1 MAETKSPRLYRGNNA
16 VKIIEEIYGVELTP
30 IQERIVKLEGYS
42 PDIYEDDKGIKTT
55 GVGQTGSF
63 MSMSP
68 LEAIDWHIKD
78 TARLVKNFDVYPV
91 EVQTELV
98 QLRYRG
104 DIKESYNWLRLF
116 NEGNYKEASKE
127 LLNHQEYRQ
136 RKTKFFDDGVVKRLE
151 QASKVIGAYEP
162 APPSLTPEEKE
173 LTQRQLED
181 LFGETAEA
189 PRSITIPGR
198 ERKFPIYS
206 EETLN
211 ENQGRDSRLEAF
223 SKATQRYLDKAAGFL
238 EEAEPVVRQALG
250 TAKEKALAGADKAV
264 EGLDKAEAAMRSRIA
279 EAGEKVQQGLDK
291 TAGAIESA
299 EPIVRSNLDRFKT
312 AILNK
317 ADRVVEGL
325 DKAEAVTR
333 QAMDS
338 TLAGADRA
346 VEGLD
351 RAEAALRDR
360 LGMVTTQ
367 EPSQPTP
374 SLTPEEKDLTQ
385 RQLETLFGETAQPTV
400 PSSIT
405 IPGRERV
412 FPKTNREVLAQATTN
427 YKANQQ
433 KKEIVA
439 LREEVRKVQEEAK
452 PIEQR
457 PSFTKDTTRV
467 LRLEDIRNSKRLRE
481 LHAMPGDLVKD
492 NKLLRTTPY
501 DGKILEDREEQVLG
515 TLDLAANPSLVA
527 AGAEI
532 GDKLINGQLVKT
544 SFNDALTQLEYGF
557 DSEGNDIS
565 EDSFFAYLAAAL
577 PDEGSQ
583 FYNQRYGPAFDRAD
597 FDNKVELVKAA
608 KERDLIEEFGY
619 DFMPNTDSAA
629 AVIGRIGKAV
639 ATPTS
644 LLPIGKTVKT
654 AAALGAFVGAEA
666 TVANQLAKQG
676 DIRYS
681 DVLIN
686 SILGAAVGAGTSKL
700 FARYGNGKA
709 IPDNLMLDKNGN
721 TLMGSAARSRAAKLY
736 KDGKINQTELDNW
749 LMRQARQVHEVV
761 ESEVKTTSSAPRSK
775 GGIRDFYQ
783 ILQTEVSRISPLAG
797 QALKRFE
804 VGAAR
809 QERLLMARVKPFFDE
824 FRTLS
829 DDVQRNITLALFK
842 EDFETAFSFMSKSL
856 RESFDEV
863 IKVNKDLAETLK
875 KLGHNFTERE
885 NYIHREVVDLAGLRA
900 SLGTAPISGVFLREL
915 KKYAGKRPVEDL
927 PIDVQNKVHN
937 KVAAGFTV
945 ARDKNGKVYWKKQS
959 KGTGKLT
966 IGERSVD
973 AKDIT
978 SERLKYYAPLE
989 QGFVRDLTRKIQDI
1003 EKRKFFGRF
1012 KDAKKL
1018 ADEADGSLNM
1028 DESIGAMIRKSID
1041 SGMNPADQDRLRE
1054 LIATR
1059 FEQGSQSIGSLQRAI
1074 TTLGYVGT
1082 LANPGAAIIQ
1092 LTDLAT
1098 SGWLYGLRNT
1108 VAGMLKKEVTLAD
1121 AWHDDLVHDLAHS
1134 PSKANKVTNFLFGLS
1149 GFRAVDRFGK
1159 EAVMN
1164 ASLNKARAL
1173 AKTPKGVESLRK
1185 KYQYFFGDEFD
1196 SFVADLKAGRV
1207 TDNVKDYTVSELL
1220 DIQPLVPSGMP
1231 VWWNQNPGNRWL
1243 YMLKSFTL
1251 KQYDLVRREIIEEA
1265 RTNPANAA
1273 KRAFLLGGYLSLAGM
1288 GASSL
1293 RDFMY
1298 GRDVKVDDLP
1308 ARALWSLAGVYGGNK
1323 YLLDRYI
1330 ARGDVAGAVINYFA
1344 PPVPLVEMTGQV
1356 TTDVAKAAFGDEDFA
1371 DLPEQL
1377 LKRTRAVP
1385 VIGPLVYY
1393 RLAGG
1398 AEAYNE
1404 RNK

>member
-1 MAETKSPRLYRGNNA
+1 MAEKKALYKGDDA
-16 VKIIEEIYGVELTP
+16 VRIIEETYGVELTP
-30 IQERIVKLEGYS
+30 IQERIVRLEGYATG
-42 PDIYEDDKGIKTT
+42 IYEDDKGVKTT
-55 GVGQTGSF
+55 GVGQTGKF
-63 MSMSP
+63 MSMTP
-68 LEAIDWHIKD
+68 LEAIDWHTED
-78 TARLVKNFDVYPV
+78 TARLVKNFDLYP
-91 EVQTELV
+91 EELQAELV

-104 DIKESYNWLRLF
+104 DMKASHNWLRLF
-116 NEGNYKEASKE
+116 NEGKYKDSAKE
-127 LLNHQEYRQ
+127 LLNHQEYNERN
-136 RKTKFFDDGVVKRLE
+136 KKFFKDGVVKRLE
-151 QASKVIGAYEP
+151 AAYEAIFNF
-162 APPSLTPEEKE
+162 APSMTEEEKE
-173 LTQRQLED
+173 LTTGQLED

-189 PRSITIPGR
+189 PKSITIPGR
-198 ERKFPIYS
+198 ERKFPVYE
-206 EETLN
+206 EETID
-211 ENQGRDSRLEAF
+211 ENAGRSTRLETF
-223 SKATQRYLDKAAGFL
+223 TKATQRYLDKAAGLL
-238 EEAEPVVRQALG
+238 EEAEPVVRQALD
-250 TAKEKALAGADKAV
+250 TAQEKVLAGADKAV
-264 EGLDKAEAAMRSRIA
+264 EGLDKAEAAMRTGIP
-279 EAGEKVQQGLDK
+279 KVLDA
-291 TAGAIESA
+291 TAGAIERA
-299 EPIVRSNLDRFKT
+299 EPVVRSNLDRFKT
-312 AILNK
+312 AVLNR

-325 DKAEAVTR
+325 DKAEDITR
-333 QAMDS
+333 QAMDA
-338 TLAGADRA
+338 TLAKADTA

-351 RAEAALRDR
+351 RAEAALRSR
-360 LGMVTTQ
+360 LGM
-367 EPSQPTP
+367 EPTP
-374 SLTPEEKDLTQ
+374 ESVPEEPV
-385 RQLETLFGETAQPTV
+385 EEPPVPT
-400 PSSIT
+400 SIT
-405 IPGRERV
+405 IPGRERA
-412 FPKTNREVLAQATTN
+412 FPQREQEAEAEVPTSITIPGRERDFPRTNQEVLAKAAAN
-427 YKANQQ
+427 YQTEEQ
-433 KKEIVA
+433 KKQTLAI
-439 LREEVRKVQEEAK
+439 REEVRKAQERAK
-452 PIEQR
+452 PIEEK

-467 LRLEDIRNSKRLRE
+467 LRLEDIRNSKRLRQ

-501 DGKILEDREEQVLG
+501 EGKILEDRDEQILG
-515 TLDLAANPSLVA
+515 TLDLAANPALVE
-527 AGAEI
+527 AGAEV

-565 EDSFFAYLAAAL
+565 EDSFFAYLGATV
-577 PDEGSQ
+577 PSNQQ
-583 FYNQRYGPAFDRAD
+583 FYNERYGPAFDRAD
-597 FDNKVELVKAA
+597 FDNRVELIKSA

-619 DFMPNTDSAA
+619 DFMPNTESTA

-644 LLPIGKTVKT
+644 LLPLGKTVKT

-700 FARYGNGKA
+700 FARYGNGQA
-709 IPDNLMLDKNGN
+709 IPDKMMLDRNGN
-721 TLMGSAARSRAAKLY
+721 TLMGGDARSRAAKLY
-736 KDGKINQTELDNW
+736 KDGKITQTQLDNW
-749 LMRQARQVHEVV
+749 IMRQARQVHEAV
-761 ESEVKTTSSAPRSK
+761 EAEVKTTSSAPRSQ
-775 GGIRDFYQ
+775 GGARDWYQ
-783 ILQTEVSRISPLAG
+783 ILQTEVSRVYSAAG
-797 QALKRFE
+797 QGLKRFE
-804 VGAAR
+804 VGSAR
-809 QERLLMARVKPFFDE
+809 QERLLLARVKPFFDE

-863 IKVNKDLAETLK
+863 IKVNKDVAETLK

-885 NYIHREVVDLAGLRA
+885 NYIHREVVDLAGLRV
-900 SLGTAPISGVFLREL
+900 SLGASPNQGVFVREL
-915 KKYAGKRPVEDL
+915 KKYAGNKPVEDL

-945 ARDKNGKVYWKKQS
+945 ARDKNGRVYWKRAP
-959 KGTGKLT
+959 KGTGKLA
-966 IGERSVD
+966 IGKRTVD
-973 AKDIT
+973 ANDIT
-978 SERLKYYAPLE
+978 AERLKYYAPLE
-989 QGFVRDLTRKIQDI
+989 EGFIRDLTRKIQDI
-1003 EKRKFFGRF
+1003 EQRKFFGRF
-1012 KDAKKL
+1012 KDPKKL
-1018 ADEADGSLNM
+1018 VDEADGSLNM
-1028 DESIGAMIRKSID
+1028 DDSIGAMITRALDDGI
-1041 SGMNPADQDRLRE
+1041 NPADQDRLRE

-1059 FEQGSQSIGSLQRAI
+1059 FQEGNQSIGSLQRAI

-1098 SGWLYGLRNT
+1098 AGWLYGLRHT
-1108 VAGMLKKEVTLAD
+1108 VAGMLKKEITLAD

-1134 PSKANKVTNFLFGLS
+1134 PSKASKATNFLFGLS
-1149 GFRAVDRFGK
+1149 GFRTIDRFGK

-1164 ASLNKARAL
+1164 ASLNKARVL

-1196 SFVADLKAGRV
+1196 SFVDDLRNGRV

-1231 VWWNQNPGNRWL
+1231 VAWNKNPSMRWI

-1251 KQYDLVRREIIEEA
+1251 KQYDLVRREIIAEA
-1265 RTNPANAA
+1265 RTNPANAT

-1298 GRDVKVDDLP
+1298 GRNVKIEDLP
-1308 ARALWSLAGVYGGNK
+1308 DRALWSLAGVYGGNK
-1323 YLLDRYI
+1323 YLVDRYL
-1330 ARGDVAGAVINYFA
+1330 ARGDVLGAIINLASPPSPILEGAGQAAADVSKVI
-1344 PPVPLVEMTGQV
+1344 TGEEELEQ
-1356 TTDVAKAAFGDEDFA
+1356 
-1371 DLPEQL
+1371 LPEQL
-1377 LKRTRAVP
+1377 LKRTRGVP